1 MAKKV
6 VYIHLGLSPNIIWH
20 HDGAWVGVV
29 SFQHPMHTLWWLN
42 QIFFMD
48 SGQHTLCINVVL
60 SRSFVRFILRLQV
73 PRHPRPHTLIL
84 HIPHVPRGSRHFEDF
99 PDGSDN
105 MFLLPRSLALE
116 MQPTG

>member
-29 SFQHPMHTLWWLN
+29 SFQHPMHTL
-42 QIFFMD
+42 
-48 SGQHTLCINVVL
+48 CINVVL
-60 SRSFVRFILRLQV
+60 SRSFARFILRLQV
-73 PRHPRPHTLIL
+73 PRHPRPHTIIL
-84 HIPHVPRGSRHFEDF
+84 HIPHAPRGSRHFADF

>member
-29 SFQHPMHTLWWLN
+29 SFQHPMHTL
-42 QIFFMD
+42 
-48 SGQHTLCINVVL
+48 CINVVRGTCTGII
-60 SRSFVRFILRLQV
+60 SVVRALHTA
-73 PRHPRPHTLIL
+73 PPSTPHPRPHTIIL
-84 HIPHVPRGSRHFEDF
+84 HIPHAPHGSRHFADF

-105 MFLLPRSLALE
+105 MFLLPRSLAVEL
-116 MQPTG
+116 QPTG